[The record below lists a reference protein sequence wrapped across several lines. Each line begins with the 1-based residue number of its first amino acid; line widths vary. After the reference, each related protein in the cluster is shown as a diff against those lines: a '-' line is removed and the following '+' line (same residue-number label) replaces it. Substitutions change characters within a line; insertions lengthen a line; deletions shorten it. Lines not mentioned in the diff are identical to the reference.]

1 MKSEFKASFLKAI
14 KKIEDN
20 QLKSEIVKTI
30 KNVEAAENLKQILNL
45 KKLKG
50 YKQYYRIRIGS
61 YRIGIKIEDNTIFFV
76 DIDHR
81 KNIYRIFPK
90 KG

>member
-1 MKSEFKASFLKAI
+1 MKTGFKASFLKAI

-20 QLKSEIVKTI
+20 QLKSDIANAI
-30 KNVEAAENLKQILNL
+30 RNVESAENLKQIHQL

-50 YKQYYRIRIGS
+50 YKQYYRIRIGN
-61 YRIGIKIEDNTIFFV
+61 YRIGIKLEAETIFFV

-81 KNIYRIFPK
+81 RNIYRIFPK
-90 KG
+90 

>member
-1 MKSEFKASFLKAI
+1 MKTEFKASFLKAI

-30 KNVEAAENLKQILNL
+30 QNVESAENLKQILNL

-50 YKQYYRIRIGS
+50 YKQYYRIRLGS
-61 YRIGIKIEDNTIFFV
+61 YRIGIKFENNTIFFV

-90 KG
+90 

>member
-1 MKSEFKASFLKAI
+1 MKVEFKASFLKAI
-14 KKIEDN
+14 KKIKDQ
-20 QLKSEIVKTI
+20 QLKSEIADAI
-30 KNVEAAENLKQILNL
+30 KEVESAEDLRQIKNL

-50 YKQYYRIRIGS
+50 YKYYFRIRMND
-61 YRIGIKIEDNTIFFV
+61 YRIGLKIENETVYFV

-90 KG
+90 

>member
-1 MKSEFKASFLKAI
+1 MRSEFKASFLKAV
-14 KKIEDN
+14 KKIDDH
-20 QLKSEIVKTI
+20 QLKTEIASVIQHVETVETI
-30 KNVEAAENLKQILNL
+30 KQIKNL

-50 YKQYYRIRIGS
+50 YKQYYRIRIGD
-61 YRIGIKIEDNTIFFV
+61 YRIGIKIEGDMVFFV

-90 KG
+90 

>member
-1 MKSEFKASFLKAI
+1 MNTEFKASFLKAI
-14 KKIEDN
+14 KKINDN
-20 QLKSEIVKTI
+20 QLRVDITNAILNAES
-30 KNVEAAENLKQILNL
+30 AENIKQISNI

-50 YKQYYRIRIGS
+50 YKQYYRIRIGN
-61 YRIGIKIEDNTIFFV
+61 YRIGIKIEAETIYFV

-90 KG
+90 

>member
-1 MKSEFKASFLKAI
+1 MKTEFKASFLKAI
-14 KKIEDN
+14 KKINDN
-20 QLKSEIVKTI
+20 QLRVDITNAI
-30 KNVEAAENLKQILNL
+30 LNAESAEKIKQISNI

-50 YKQYYRIRIGS
+50 YKQYYRIRIGN
-61 YRIGIKIEDNTIFFV
+61 YRIGIKIEAETIYFV

-90 KG
+90 

>member
-1 MKSEFKASFLKAI
+1 MKTEFKASFLKAI
-14 KKIEDN
+14 KKINDN
-20 QLKSEIVKTI
+20 QLRVDITNAILNAES
-30 KNVEAAENLKQILNL
+30 AENIKQISNI

-50 YKQYYRIRIGS
+50 YKQYYRIRIGN
-61 YRIGIKIEDNTIFFV
+61 YRIGIKIEAETIYFV

-90 KG
+90 

>member
-1 MKSEFKASFLKAI
+1 MKAEFKASFLEAV
-14 KKIEDN
+14 KKIKN
-20 QLKSEIVKTI
+20 QQLKSEIVGTI
-30 KNVEAAENLKQILNL
+30 KEVELAKNLRQIKQL

-50 YKQYYRIRIGS
+50 YKHYYRIRIKD
-61 YRIGIKIEDNTIFFV
+61 YRIGLKIEKETVYFV

-90 KG
+90 

>member
-1 MKSEFKASFLKAI
+1 MKTEFKASFLKAV
-14 KKIEDN
+14 KKIKDQ
-20 QLKSEIVKTI
+20 QLKSEIVKSI
-30 KNVEAAENLKQILNL
+30 KEVESVKDLRQIKQL

-50 YKQYYRIRIGS
+50 YKHYYRIRIKD
-61 YRIGIKIEDNTIFFV
+61 YRIGLKIENETVYFV

-90 KG
+90 

>member
-1 MKSEFKASFLKAI
+1 MKTVFKASFLKAI
-14 KKIEDN
+14 KKIDSD
-20 QLKSEIVKTI
+20 QLKADIANAI
-30 KNVEAAENLKQILNL
+30 LNVESAESQRQINQL

-50 YKQYYRIRIGS
+50 YKQYYRIRIGD
-61 YRIGIKIEDNTIFFV
+61 YRIGIKIEAEIVIFV

-90 KG
+90 

>member
-1 MKSEFKASFLKAI
+1 MKSEFKASFLKAV

-20 QLKSEIVKTI
+20 QLKSDI
-30 KNVEAAENLKQILNL
+30 KNAILNVESAENMRQINNF

-50 YKQYYRIRIGS
+50 YKHYYRIRIGT
-61 YRIGIKIEDNTIFFV
+61 YRIGIKIEADTVIFV

-81 KNIYRIFPK
+81 KNIYRIFP
-90 KG
+90 

>member
-1 MKSEFKASFLKAI
+1 MKTEFKASFLKAI

-30 KNVEAAENLKQILNL
+30 NNVEAAENLKQILNL

-90 KG
+90 

>member
-1 MKSEFKASFLKAI
+1 MKTAFKASFLKAI
-14 KKIEDN
+14 KKIDSD
-20 QLKSEIVKTI
+20 QLKADIANAI
-30 KNVEAAENLKQILNL
+30 LNVESAENQRQISQL

-50 YKQYYRIRIGS
+50 YKQYYRIRIGD
-61 YRIGIKIEDNTIFFV
+61 YRIGIKIEAEIVIFV

-90 KG
+90 